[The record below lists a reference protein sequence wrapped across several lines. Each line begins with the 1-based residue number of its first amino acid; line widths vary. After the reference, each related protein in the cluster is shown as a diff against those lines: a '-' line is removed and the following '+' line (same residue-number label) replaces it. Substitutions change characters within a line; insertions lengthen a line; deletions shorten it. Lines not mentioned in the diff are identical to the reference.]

1 LKKMDILLMPYV
13 SSITV
18 AGNVGDI
25 TKFTSPLKLFDY
37 LSVGK
42 IIICSD
48 FKVLKEIIK
57 EKKNAIFVKNY
68 TNVYS
73 WKNEIQKLKNQPN
86 KQLIIS
92 KNNFRLSKKYSL
104 IRRANRILEEIKP
117 S

>member
-1 LKKMDILLMPYV
+1 MPYV

-48 FKVLKEIIK
+48 FQVLKEVIK
-57 EKKNAIFVKNY
+57 DKENAIFVKNY
-68 TNVYS
+68 KNIFS
-73 WKNEIQKLKNQPN
+73 WKNEIHKLKNQPQ
-86 KQLIIS
+86 KQFIMS
-92 KNNFRLSKKYSL
+92 KNNYQLSQ
-104 IRRANRILEEIKP
+104 NIL
-117 S
+117 

>member
-1 LKKMDILLMPYV
+1 M
-13 SSITV
+13 
-18 AGNVGDI
+18 
-25 TKFTSPLKLFDY
+25 
-37 LSVGK
+37 
-42 IIICSD
+42 
-48 FKVLKEIIK
+48 
-57 EKKNAIFVKNY
+57 
-68 TNVYS
+68 YS